1 MTAARPLRFGV
12 IGTSGHATRI
22 AAPTLAVSPEAVL
35 LGAAG
40 SRPERSDELAK
51 RHNLE
56 RSYASLEALLGD
68 PDVDA
73 VWICSPNHLHAAHV
87 ARCAAAGKHVLVEKP
102 LATSVRDADAAIE
115 AAGRAGVTLA
125 VGYQHRFRPAHRR
138 LFDLV
143 RGGAVGAVGLVRIHR
158 FWRWPYYEDMD
169 PSGPP
174 AWRRSS
180 AESGGWV
187 TNDLG
192 SHLIDLAL
200 WLSGL
205 PATLVGAALATQR
218 FAVETEDTA
227 ALLLSLG
234 GAAIGIV
241 ETSAANASPGSRIE
255 IYGDAGWIRA
265 EDTLTGEGRIVTS
278 AGEEAPFPTPA
289 ACEPYAAEV
298 ADFVR
303 AVRGQP
309 LMGASCGDGATV
321 VALLEAAAVAGV
333 RMRRAS
339 ATSPGPGSPARRPG
353 GSEG

>member
-1 MTAARPLRFGV
+1 MTADRPLRFGV
-12 IGTSGHATRI
+12 IGTTGHATRI
-22 AAPTLAVSPEAVL
+22 AAPTLAQSPDAVL

-40 SRPERSDELAK
+40 SRPERSDEIAK
-51 RHNLE
+51 RHTLE
-56 RSYASLEALLGD
+56 RSYASLDGLLGD

-102 LATSVRDADAAIE
+102 LATSVRDADAAVE
-115 AAGRAGVTLA
+115 AARRAGVILA

-143 RGGAVGAVGLVRIHR
+143 RGGAVGVVGLVRIHR
-158 FWRWPYYEDMD
+158 FWPWPYYEDMD
-169 PSGPP
+169 PAGPP
-174 AWRRSS
+174 AWRRSPE
-180 AESGGWV
+180 ESGGWV
-187 TNDLG
+187 INDLG
-192 SHLIDLAL
+192 SHLIDLVL

-205 PATLVGAALATQR
+205 PATLAGAALATQR

-227 ALLLSLG
+227 ALLLALG
-234 GAAIGIV
+234 GDAIGIV

-255 IYGDAGWIRA
+255 IYGGAGWIRA

-278 AGEEAPFPTPA
+278 AGEEVGFPAPA
-289 ACEPYAAEV
+289 ACEPYAAAV

-309 LMGASCGDGATV
+309 STGASGGDGAAV
-321 VALLEAAAVAGV
+321 VALIEAASAAAV

-339 ATSPGPGSPARRPG
+339 AWPSPKAPPRPA
-353 GSEG
+353 

>member
-1 MTAARPLRFGV
+1 MDVTLARPLRFGV

-22 AAPTLAVSPEAVL
+22 AAPTLAESPDAAL

-40 SRPERSDELAK
+40 SRPERSAAFAE

-56 RSYASLEALLGD
+56 RSYASLDALLGD

-73 VWICSPNHLHAAHV
+73 VWICSPNALHAAHV

-115 AAGRAGVTLA
+115 AARRARVTLA

-138 LFDLV
+138 LLELV
-143 RGGAVGAVGLVRIHR
+143 RGGGVGEVGIVRIHR
-158 FWRWPYYEDMD
+158 FWPWPYYEDMD
-169 PSGPP
+169 PAGPP
-174 AWRRSS
+174 AWRRSP

-200 WLSGL
+200 WLCGR
-205 PATLVGAALATQR
+205 PATLAGAALVTQR

-227 ALLLSLG
+227 ALLLALDG
-234 GAAIGIV
+234 GAIGIV

-255 IYGDAGWIRA
+255 IYGDTGWIRA

-278 AGEEAPFPTPA
+278 AGAPATFPALA
-289 ACEPYAAEV
+289 AYEPYAAEV
-298 ADFVR
+298 ADFAR

-309 LMGASCGDGATV
+309 AIGAGGRDGAAV
-321 VALLEAAAVAGV
+321 VALLEAASATGV
-333 RMRRAS
+333 RARRL
-339 ATSPGPGSPARRPG
+339 TSP
-353 GSEG
+353 

>member
-1 MTAARPLRFGV
+1 MTAARPMRFGV

-22 AAPTLAVSPEAVL
+22 AAPTLAVSADAVL

-40 SRPERSDELAK
+40 SRPERSVELAR
-51 RHNLE
+51 RHALE
-56 RSYASLEALLGD
+56 RSYPSLDALLGD

-102 LATSVRDADAAIE
+102 LATAVRDAESAIDAAR
-115 AAGRAGVTLA
+115 RAGVTLA

-143 RGGAVGAVGLVRIHR
+143 RGGAVGTVGLVRIHR
-158 FWRWPYYEDMD
+158 FWRWPYYESMD
-169 PSGPP
+169 ASGPP
-174 AWRRSS
+174 AWRRSL

-192 SHLIDLAL
+192 SHLIDLVL

-205 PATLVGAALATQR
+205 PASLAGAALATQR

-241 ETSAANASPGSRIE
+241 ETSAANESPGSRIE
-255 IYGDAGWIRA
+255 IYGGAGWIRA
-265 EDTLTGEGRIVTS
+265 ANTLTGKGTIVTAS
-278 AGEEAPFPTPA
+278 GEELSFPAPA
-289 ACEPYAAEV
+289 ACEPYAAQV

-303 AVRGQP
+303 AVRGEP
-309 LMGASCGDGATV
+309 STGASGRDGAAV
-321 VALLEAAAVAGV
+321 VALIEAASTAGV
-333 RMRRAS
+333 RSRRAS
-339 ATSPGPGSPARRPG
+339 APPPGP
-353 GSEG
+353 

>member
-1 MTAARPLRFGV
+1 MKEKGSVTAAPPLRFGV

-22 AAPTLAVSPEAVL
+22 AVPTLAVSPGAVL

-40 SRPERSDELAK
+40 SRPERSAGLAK
-51 RHNLE
+51 RHDLE
-56 RSYASLEALLGD
+56 RSYASVDALLGD

-87 ARCAAAGKHVLVEKP
+87 ARCAAAGKHVLVETP
-102 LATSVRDADAAIE
+102 LAPSVRAPAAAIDAAR
-115 AAGRAGVTLA
+115 RAGVTLG

-138 LFDLV
+138 LLDLV
-143 RGGAVGAVGLVRIHR
+143 RGGAVGEVGLVRIHR
-158 FWRWPYYEDMD
+158 FWRWPYYADMD
-169 PSGPP
+169 TAGPP
-174 AWRRSS
+174 AWRRSP

-192 SHLIDLAL
+192 SHLIDLVL
-200 WLSGL
+200 WLTGL
-205 PATLVGAALATQR
+205 PATLAGAALATQR

-234 GAAIGIV
+234 GAAIGVV

-255 IYGDAGWIRA
+255 IYGDGGWIRA

-278 AGEEAPFPTPA
+278 AGEEARFPAPA

-298 ADFVR
+298 ADFVG

-309 LMGASCGDGATV
+309 SMGAGGGDGAAV
-321 VALLEAAAVAGV
+321 VALLEAASAAGV
-333 RMRRAS
+333 RTRRAAPS
-339 ATSPGPGSPARRPG
+339 RSGPG
-353 GSEG
+353 